1 MIPCSSK
8 DLKIVL
14 KRIIYTGCKL
24 FTCIHRHMVINLV
37 IEFALDVFVVKIK
50 ATSRTWLWG
59 KGAKMT
65 DCKGLVKNQQLKT

>member
-37 IEFALDVFVVKIK
+37 TEFALDVFVVKIK
-50 ATSRTWLWG
+50 ATSRT
-59 KGAKMT
+59 
-65 DCKGLVKNQQLKT
+65 